1 MSIFQLIPSHTQN
14 RQILTL
20 EEMSK
25 NAILYNPRTLLG
37 GATIS
42 IPIRHTLS
50 PHKTL
55 NPSIPTTKGAT
66 PICYRKGRNYFSNIQ
81 HFQTKKLNPYSLPYY
96 TITYHKYTIKQSQ
109 QSHKNT
115 HAPSFTIQLFFV
127 TLHSQNKSN
136 SSYPTN

>member
-1 MSIFQLIPSHTQN
+1 
-14 RQILTL
+14 
-20 EEMSK
+20 MSK

-66 PICYRKGRNYFSNIQ
+66 PTCLRKGKNYFSNTQ
-81 HFQTKKLNPYSLPYY
+81 QFQIKNLSLNLD
-96 TITYHKYTIKQSQ
+96 
-109 QSHKNT
+109 
-115 HAPSFTIQLFFV
+115 
-127 TLHSQNKSN
+127 
-136 SSYPTN
+136 SSSI